1 MLKNPVHFLRKDAK
15 TLEYPLFTAYYY
27 ERDPNTVKKINEAV
41 SYRFLL
47 LNESI
52 THAPQQYHKLLRN
65 SFFTAKQRL
74 DFRLESPFTD
84 YPRLQVAAG
93 TTDLNAVMRHKITRR
108 IKYPALELFQ
118 KHAKKD
124 TDTIFIAKP
133 YALFASYE
141 EIQKEILNSLKQ
153 ATKATDPTCIEDLNC
168 PEASRTFENYIY
180 LLTESYKSNPELLK
194 SCASKVHSEIHT
206 ESSPIAVSYK

>member
-1 MLKNPVHFLRKDAK
+1 MPLIMLKNPVHFLRKDAK

-27 ERDPNTVKKINEAV
+27 QRDPNTVKKINEAV

-52 THAPQQYHKLLRN
+52 THVPQQYHKLLRS

-93 TTDLNAVMRHKITRR
+93 TTDLNAVMRHKITRK
-108 IKYPALELFQ
+108 IKYPALELFE
-118 KHAKKD
+118 KHAKRD

-133 YALFASYE
+133 YALFASSE
-141 EIQKEILNSLKQ
+141 EIQKETEVSNTIVVTAVLTPTFPEAIARCDLVTCSASFFRSVRSLK
-153 ATKATDPTCIEDLNC
+153 T
-168 PEASRTFENYIY
+168 
-180 LLTESYKSNPELLK
+180 
-194 SCASKVHSEIHT
+194 
-206 ESSPIAVSYK
+206 